1 MKFRIEYNAKIKK
14 LKKRIG
20 WATDNEVINEISIAT
35 GIGGN
40 GNLSI
45 LISMNVSRKEDQK
58 VQRWLIWN
66 ERVV

>member
-1 MKFRIEYNAKIKK
+1 MKFRIEYNVQIKK
-14 LKKRIG
+14 LKKQIG
-20 WATDNEVINEISIAT
+20 RTTDKEVINEISIAI

-58 VQRWLIWN
+58 VQH
-66 ERVV
+66 